1 MFVFLA
7 FFLLQYVVS
16 LDQGKFASLT
26 IKGVSMEDSGRYTM
40 IVQNKYGGESVDIV
54 VSFSAV
60 HSKWLELFKDMTF
73 LLPSVTIL
81 MPECYIYIAF
91 IRLCLKAVM

>member
-1 MFVFLA
+1 M
-7 FFLLQYVVS
+7 VS

-54 VSFSAV
+54 VSFYHFALRTDRMLVCPKSN
-60 HSKWLELFKDMTF
+60 
-73 LLPSVTIL
+73 LPDFRT
-81 MPECYIYIAF
+81 Y
-91 IRLCLKAVM
+91 